1 MKGAWV
7 GPGIFLLVVGAILYW
22 AVSDRVPGVNLGMI
36 GIIMMV
42 GGGVAILLSFLV
54 PNRTGYRATR
64 SAHTDPATGGRVEQV
79 DVDNRGV

>member
-42 GGGVAILLSFLV
+42 GGGIAILLSFLV
-54 PNRTGYRATR
+54 PSRTG
-64 SAHTDPATGGRVEQV
+64 
-79 DVDNRGV
+79 